1 MALPKMVTVKQHFDA
16 PVVKNIPEAIAG
28 ELARIDLPELIGA
41 GETVAITSGS
51 RGIANISVVVQALV
65 RELKKIGARPFVVPA
80 MGSHG
85 GATADGQKD
94 VLRHYGITE
103 ESMDAPVR
111 ATMDVTHIGD
121 TADGLPVLVGQD
133 AYSADHIVV
142 LNRIKQHTDFTGPIE
157 SGLMKM
163 LTIGLGKQKGANL
176 YHRAFFR
183 YGFEHVIQTVARKV
197 LKTDKIVFGVG
208 LLENAYEKTERVAV
222 MRAEDMERTEQQ
234 LLVEAKR
241 LSGRLPFEELDL
253 LIVDWMGKNISG
265 TGMDTKIIGRLMQNF
280 EPEPEKPAILRIFV
294 RDLTEE
300 SNGNACGIGL
310 ADFTTTRLVEKI
322 DRRATYM
329 NSITSLGPQKV
340 RVPIYYDTD
349 REAVENAL
357 ETVGLTAPQDCR
369 VARIESTLHLGE
381 VEISESLLETARE
394 RRDLTIIGE
403 PYEMTFDTEGNLK
416 PLRIS

>member
-1 MALPKMVTVKQHFDA
+1 MALLKMVTVKQHFDA

-28 ELARIDLPELIGA
+28 ELARIDLPELIGD

-51 RGIANISVVVQALV
+51 RGIANISVVVQAVV
-65 RELKKIGARPFVVPA
+65 RELKEIGARPFVVPA

-85 GATADGQKD
+85 GATANGQKD

-103 ESMDAPVR
+103 ENMDAPVR

-197 LKTDKIVFGVG
+197 LETGKIAFGVG
-208 LLENAYEKTERVAV
+208 LVENAYEKTARVAV
-222 MRAEDMERTEQQ
+222 MRSEDIERTEQQ

-241 LSGRLPFEELDL
+241 LSGHLPFEELDL

-357 ETVGLTAPQDCR
+357 ATVGLTAPQDCR

-381 VEISESLLETARE
+381 VEISESLLETTRE
-394 RRDLTIIGE
+394 RTDLTIIGE
-403 PYEMTFDTEGNLK
+403 PHEMAFDTEGNLK
-416 PLRIS
+416 PLHIS